1 MTGDTAEVFAAG
13 KSPVDKPCGLKIK
26 LVREDGVW
34 KVRAGLRYHEIA
46 AAIDYSLVHTQL
58 VMTGKRPAS
67 DAFMM
72 RFARAYG
79 YDLMR
84 ELFERNGQEGNHA

>member
-1 MTGDTAEVFAAG
+1 MQNLWYTYCMDAIPQRTPAE
-13 KSPVDKPCGLKIK
+13 
-26 LVREDGVW
+26 EW
-34 KVRAGLRYHEIA
+34 KFRAGLRYHEIA